1 MNIDEITAAFLK
13 SPPDFLKEF
22 ALTNPGSTN
31 FDVSGKE
38 DPDEQVFVNE
48 YLNYGGK
55 RTPFGRAAP
64 DSFQAET
71 KTLKAKL
78 SFLSLIG
85 GLTDSGR
92 IGGTEADLVDPLV
105 RYGLTGRPQVQ
116 LTVDTHSATGF
127 DVYFLPWKS
136 NNTITMKLGQAA
148 RYFITAAMTGCTFQV
163 TGLPDAPVVSHAN
176 AGGEDAANKLAF
188 MDGQLKKAINDRYG
202 TGPKPSS
209 VARLQTGLWGTSN
222 DAAIAEEN
230 YNVDHTNR
238 ATAFDGMTEG
248 LGRDALQH
256 GLARDNPNVY
266 RKRDIE
272 IEQTIDGDH
281 TQIVVAVVGWR
292 PDPLSPNWEFYY
304 QVWSN
309 FTVTRKVYR
318 HKGKTF
324 GKGTTRKAIEKTKI
338 SDFVILVPG
347 KKLWPNGTGFPNAA
361 LPTVATASGGRS
373 VPAIRSKGKAQ
384 PRLKSATK

>member
-1 MNIDEITAAFLK
+1 MNIDEVTAAFLK

-31 FDVSGKE
+31 FDVTGKVNS
-38 DPDEQVFVNE
+38 DEQVFVNE

-55 RTPFGRAAP
+55 RTPFGLAAP
-64 DSFQAET
+64 DSFQAEA
-71 KTLKAKL
+71 KTMKAKF

-85 GLTDSGR
+85 GLTDSGS
-92 IGGTEADLVDPLV
+92 IGGTEEDRTDPLM
-105 RYGLTGRPQVQ
+105 RFGLTGRPQVQ
-116 LTVDTHSATGF
+116 LSVDAHSVKGF

-163 TGLPDAPVVSHAN
+163 TGTADAPVVSHAN

-188 MDGQLKKAINDRYG
+188 MDGQLKKAIKDRYG
-202 TGPKPSS
+202 VGPKPSN
-209 VARLQTGLWGTSN
+209 VTRLQTGLWGTAN
-222 DAAIAEEN
+222 DATVTEEN
-230 YNVDHTNR
+230 YNVDHTQR
-238 ATAFDGMTEG
+238 ETAFGGTTDGV
-248 LGRDALQH
+248 GRDGLQH
-256 GLARDNPNVY
+256 GLARNNPNVHG
-266 RKRDIE
+266 KGDIE

-281 TQIVVAVVGWR
+281 KQIVVAVVGWR
-292 PDPLSPNWEFYY
+292 PDPLSPKWEFYY
-304 QVWSN
+304 QVWSE

-338 SDFVILVPG
+338 SDYVILVPG
-347 KKLWPNGTGFPNAA
+347 KKLWPNGTGFPDVAQ
-361 LPTVATASGGRS
+361 PTVASASGRS
-373 VPAIRSKGKAQ
+373 NMPAIRSKGRAVA
-384 PRLKSATK
+384 RTK